1 MINES
6 ELKEFIYP
14 KRITIQD
21 TDIVAYFRDNETQ
34 PWFLFTDL
42 IDMVYNYAYVE
53 NIRDHWLT
61 VSQDNRAIAT
71 LHDNET
77 LYFVNI
83 NGVVEFLHK
92 KVNHEHAKKFVRNLK
107 KQVSKLLRTMPKPLG
122 NTVNNSIVP
131 NTIGSFLIRSLPVK
145 YVRFSEQNWFRGAD
159 LCKLYCAGSIKAF
172 MLTYESI
179 QDTEKRMVS
188 IDDEEACL
196 LISETGVEQLLQW
209 LFPAKYKEQMTEFK
223 QAFAAEEPSVTKS
236 EGESETE
243 RHGIGLYFTKA
254 PYVIGDIID
263 WVEIKFEKLSGKGQV
278 PVFTTFIDT
287 EEGIQY
293 FFKPTDICN
302 VLGIKPKL
310 IGIPWE
316 QKTCFSL
323 KEEDRRRAVLLSAEG
338 IKTMLK
344 KTELKNRAVHY
355 SQIFLKV
362 AKQYEKCFTD
372 WFNYRKRKYEAY
384 KYMHQREDN
393 LMTVRE
399 KMIQLLKSGNTID
412 YVTGAIMLAEELR
425 FHLTSYKGSRRDIVT
440 GKGLPGPRTKTLIE
454 ELWKFIDTQ
463 EPKQEIGYLFKRA
476 VEKAWSRY
484 QTITA

>member
-1 MINES
+1 MISES
-6 ELKEFIYP
+6 ELKGFIYP
-14 KRITIQD
+14 KRITAHD
-21 TDIVAYFRDNETQ
+21 ADIVAYFRDNETQ

-42 IDMVYNYAYVE
+42 VDMAYNYAYVE

-61 VSQDNRAIAT
+61 VSKDNRAMAT
-71 LHDNET
+71 LHDGET

-83 NGVVEFLHK
+83 KGVVEFLHK
-92 KVNHEHAKKFVRNLK
+92 KVDHECAKKFVRSLK
-107 KQVSKLLRTMPKPLG
+107 KQVNKLLRTMPKPLDDTVG
-122 NTVNNSIVP
+122 NGIVP
-131 NTIGSFLIRSLPVK
+131 NAIGSFLIRSLPVR

-159 LCKLYCAGSIKAF
+159 LCQLYCAGSIKTF

-179 QDTEKRMVS
+179 ADTEKRMVS
-188 IDDEEACL
+188 VDGEDTCL
-196 LISETGVEQLLQW
+196 LISEAGVEQFLQW
-209 LFPAKYKEQMTEFK
+209 LFPEDYKEQITEFK
-223 QAFAAEEPSVTKS
+223 QAFEAEEPSVTKS
-236 EGESETE
+236 EDESETE

-263 WVEIKFEKLSGKGQV
+263 WVEIKFEKLNDKEQV
-278 PVFTTFIDT
+278 PVFTAFIDT
-287 EEGIQY
+287 KDGVQC
-293 FFKPTDICN
+293 FFKPSDICK
-302 VLGIKPKL
+302 VLGTKPKL
-310 IGIPWE
+310 VGIPWE
-316 QKTCFSL
+316 QKACFSL

-362 AKQYEKCFTD
+362 AKQYEECFTD

-384 KYMHQREDN
+384 KYMYQEDN

-399 KMIQLLKSGNTID
+399 KMITLFKSGDTID

-425 FHLTSYKGSRRDIVT
+425 FHLTSYKSSRRDIVT

-454 ELWKFIDTQ
+454 DLWKFIDTQ
-463 EPKQEIGYLFKRA
+463 DPKQEIGYLFKRA